1 MGFLFQKVK
10 TTKKRTKQEKMRN
23 KTADLIYG
31 QMLQTTPQ
39 QVSQAA
45 LMIMNSIQ
53 SDKVCNQ
60 MLGLAAALICMLH
73 QYGLTHTDVLGIA
86 DNMVYSGQNNNMK
99 PEFKA
104 IQTFMKNEWEI

>member
-1 MGFLFQKVK
+1 MK
-10 TTKKRTKQEKMRN
+10 N

-31 QMLQTTPQ
+31 QMLQTTPK
-39 QVSQAA
+39 QVSQAS
-45 LMIMNSIQ
+45 LLIMNAIQ
-53 SDKVCNQ
+53 GDKVCNQ

-86 DNMVYSGQNNNMK
+86 DNMVYSGVNNNMK

-104 IQTFMKNEWEI
+104 IQNYMKSEWEL

>member
-1 MGFLFQKVK
+1 MGI
-10 TTKKRTKQEKMRN
+10 RN

-31 QMLQTTPQ
+31 QMLQTTPKQ
-39 QVSQAA
+39 ISYSAIA
-45 LMIMNSIQ
+45 IMDAIQ

-86 DNMVYSGQNNNMK
+86 DNMVYSGDNNNMR

-104 IQTFMKNEWEI
+104 IQRFMKNEWEI